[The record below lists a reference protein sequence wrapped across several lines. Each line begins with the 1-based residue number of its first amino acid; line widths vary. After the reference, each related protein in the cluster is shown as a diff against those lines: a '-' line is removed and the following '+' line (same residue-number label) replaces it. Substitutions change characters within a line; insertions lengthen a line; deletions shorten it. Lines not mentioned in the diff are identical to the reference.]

1 MLAGQVVY
9 ADWLK
14 GYGLVIIVD
23 HANGVFSLYAD
34 ASKILTSVGAKIE
47 AGETIGENG
56 DTGMTGENTLYFELR
71 QGAEPVD
78 PLVAGFQNDR
88 SRKEGTH
95 VMEQVRSRRWLYLLL
110 MVTVALGIG
119 IVLEKSLERTGHA
132 AETYEELRT
141 FSEVL
146 TPSAK
151 HYVDDTKVKD
161 LVQGAIRGM
170 LSTLDPH
177 SAYMTPDM
185 YKEMQV
191 ETRGEFGGVGIQIG
205 VKDNRLAVIAPI
217 EGTPAHRAGIK
228 AGDFITKVNDETTK
242 DLTLMDAVQKMRG
255 PKGTKVNLT
264 IQRDG
269 TTDPL
274 AFSLVRDTIKIES
287 VKFKVIDNTI
297 GYVRLTQFQEATGR
311 DLGRALKQFKEQ
323 KLQGTVLDLRNNPGG
338 LLTAAVDVSEQFVG
352 NGKLIVYTKGREGKK
367 DEWFSKTKETL
378 EDFPMIILVNEGSA
392 SASEIVA
399 GALQDWGRA
408 VIVGTTSFGKGSVQ
422 TILPLGDG
430 SGLRLT
436 TAKYYTPKGR
446 SIQSTGITPDIVV
459 KLQAQTL
466 WQRRLKRMA
475 KRGSPKPQNLRPVQR
490 THPLR

>member
-1 MLAGQVVY
+1 
-9 ADWLK
+9 
-14 GYGLVIIVD
+14 
-23 HANGVFSLYAD
+23 
-34 ASKILTSVGAKIE
+34 
-47 AGETIGENG
+47 
-56 DTGMTGENTLYFELR
+56 
-71 QGAEPVD
+71 
-78 PLVAGFQNDR
+78 
-88 SRKEGTH
+88 
-95 VMEQVRSRRWLYLLL
+95 MEQYPRRRFWMLGP
-110 MVTVALGIG
+110 MVVVALVGGVLIG
-119 IVLEKSLERTGHA
+119 KGWEHTGHA
-132 AETYEELRT
+132 TETYEELRT

-146 TPSAK
+146 TQVQKS
-151 HYVDDTKVKD
+151 YVDETKVKD

-177 SAYMTPDM
+177 SAYMTPEM

-205 VKDNRLAVIAPI
+205 VKENRLAVIAPI

-228 AGDFITKVNDETTK
+228 AGDYITKVNDESTK

-255 PKGTKVNLT
+255 PKGSKVNLT
-264 IQRDG
+264 VQREG
-269 TTDPL
+269 TPDPL
-274 AFSLVRDTIKIES
+274 QFSLVRDTIKIES
-287 VKFKVIDNTI
+287 VKSKVIDNI

-311 DLGRALKQFKEQ
+311 DLGRVLKQFKDQ
-323 KLQGTVLDLRNNPGG
+323 KLPATILDLRNNPGG
-338 LLTAAVDVSEQFVG
+338 LLTAAVEVSEQFLPS
-352 NGKLIVYTKGREGKK
+352 GKLVVYTKGRESKK
-367 DEWFSKTKETL
+367 DEWFAKGKDQMDES
-378 EDFPMIILVNEGSA
+378 PMIILVNEGSA

-459 KLQAQTL
+459 KPQQITVAKAGESKPGEKEAEPKEAKSTPVPGKEQPAANGKAPVDGAPKSGPVSTPPPVDASGEPALEQDVQLQKAVEM
-466 WQRRLKRMA
+466 LKTW
-475 KRGSPKPQNLRPVQR
+475 KVFKELPKAS
-490 THPLR
+490 